1 MNNIILEKFRK
12 ANMDVLFQ
20 KAINMLTGSGYEYY
34 AGIFY
39 DIRFDEFFVGGFQ
52 TIIKYRNDGNILT
65 LADYCVTDFF
75 DQGFVSLQ
83 YYKKNKLVDDTYF
96 AIRSTMY
103 EDSLAAMKKYEA
115 TYADAA

>member
-12 ANMDVLFQ
+12 ANIDGICN
-20 KAINMLTGSGYEYY
+20 KAIYLLTGYEYY

-52 TIIKYRNDGNILT
+52 AIVKYKNDSNILT

-75 DQGFVSLQ
+75 DQGFVNLK